1 MFRKAVG
8 RRALPIFRKGV
19 MASSRLS
26 KGLGG
31 ASRSLATGAAAGQAL
46 SNTISSIPF
55 AKEALIRSP
64 EGRDLL
70 NRLNTGTELA
80 FAGSKFLGEASGLVN
95 PLNYNKIITKT
106 GGVDVPALGR
116 NIYQGLERAKQLR
129 ASTEPLMKFVK

>member
-8 RRALPIFRKGV
+8 RKAIPIFRRGV
-19 MASSRLS
+19 MASSALS

-55 AKEALIRSP
+55 AKEALLRSP

-80 FAGSKFLGEASGLVN
+80 FAGSKFLGQASGLVD
-95 PLNYNKIITKT
+95 PLNYNKIITKS
-106 GGVDVPALGR
+106 GGINVPALGR
-116 NIYQGLERAKQLR
+116 NIAQGLERAKQLR
-129 ASTEPLMKFVK
+129 GAGEPLMKFVK